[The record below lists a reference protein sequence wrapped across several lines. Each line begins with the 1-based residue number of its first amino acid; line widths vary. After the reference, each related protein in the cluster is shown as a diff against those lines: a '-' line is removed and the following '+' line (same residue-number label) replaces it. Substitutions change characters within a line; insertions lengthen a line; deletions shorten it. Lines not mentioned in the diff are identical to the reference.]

1 MPGRQAH
8 GRSLTAAP
16 KGKPAGKKNSKA
28 RSQKNALNAFGIAQD
43 IYPTKV
49 KKTPR
54 VRELDAELEKKHGRD
69 DEDED
74 NDEDDEEQPR
84 KKKARG
90 PPRDADGAEDGSDS
104 EGNEWRLG
112 GLREDDEDSEID
124 SDVAFGDS
132 DNEKFD
138 EYSFRGSKSKPKDDD
153 SEDDSDDEEGETLG
167 AEAID
172 LATALDQWEE
182 ESEEEPEA
190 GEESESENSED
201 EDEDDDDEDDGSE
214 DDYSE
219 DDDDDDD
226 EDEDEED
233 GGVDAKKLSALQGLI
248 SEYGGQP
255 TEKNTAASSAGQKLS
270 LSDLGLTGLSDPLL
284 KKSVKL
290 MNKEAKEK
298 RPGVAQKLAVPLS
311 RREQG
316 RVDRS
321 VAFEKTN
328 ETLERW
334 TETVKQNRRAEHL
347 VFPLPQNSDRAGINT
362 DEMQPLTSTT
372 GPSNEL
378 ESTIMSIM
386 EQSGLSLDKEAKPKP
401 KEYDEEGNEL
411 SRKEALAKKRMERE
425 LSSREAKRAKRI
437 KKIKSKAYHRV
448 HRKQRERDDMAT
460 KEAME
465 EAGEI
470 DSEEEREAQ
479 DRRRALERVGQRHKE
494 SKWAKI
500 GSKNKRAVWDDEF
513 RAGLTEMARKD
524 EELRRRKEGKTG
536 AVAGE
541 DSDSDATSSSGS
553 DSDDDAADI
562 RRQLRQLENEEAEPQ
577 KGLMGM
583 KFMLK
588 AEAAKKQANDEMI
601 RQIRRDLD
609 GEDGGDD
616 DDEQSQDH
624 DGEVGRQS
632 YGATD
637 SKAKTALDTSKRSAP
652 RRQDSP
658 DHDVNII
665 LNKNNSSNLTSSAAA
680 AAAASSEPPST
691 AGAWSSGQTRRK
703 KAPAASSQ
711 QDLDLNA
718 NILIAAPPAKP
729 SKPSK
734 STNSSSA
741 IPQTTTTSSS
751 KSSHRDNRA
760 DADSDS
766 DSDPEEQHL
775 PLAIRDQALIARA
788 FAGDDVVA
796 EFERE
801 KDAVAEAE
809 DDKVID
815 NTLPG
820 WGSWV
825 GDGVSSREKKRHQGR
840 FLTKVEG
847 VKRRDRKDA
856 KLERVLI
863 NEKRVKKNDR
873 YLASQLPHQFESK
886 EQYERS
892 LRLPVGPE
900 WMTKETF
907 QDSTKPRVLMKQG
920 VIAPMSKPTA

>member
-74 NDEDDEEQPR
+74 DDEDDEEQPR

-219 DDDDDDD
+219 DDDDD
-226 EDEDEED
+226 DEDEED

-665 LNKNNSSNLTSSAAA
+665 LNKNNSSNLTSSAAT
-680 AAAASSEPPST
+680 AASSEPPST

-751 KSSHRDNRA
+751 KSSHRDNHA
-760 DADSDS
+760 GADSDS